1 MGGANNLHSK
11 SADFY
16 NKSVLRFPCPLRK
29 LQFVDI
35 GFYIR
40 LLLLLLSCLK
50 FRIEQA
56 FKFNLSVFIKS
67 DRRRIWLITEQLTIK
82 YLSRKLTFLPWY
94 IQTLCHKVYG
104 GHKIVSILLISAI
117 CICKQI
123 LLWYFQSAIYER
135 MNIITV
141 FKLNNCCKQLLRSVA
156 TRFATTVENNRHSYQ
171 CNFETLLAHKVK
183 RHKIKIVI

>member
-1 MGGANNLHSK
+1 M
-11 SADFY
+11 
-16 NKSVLRFPCPLRK
+16 
-29 LQFVDI
+29 
-35 GFYIR
+35 
-40 LLLLLLSCLK
+40 
-50 FRIEQA
+50 
-56 FKFNLSVFIKS
+56 
-67 DRRRIWLITEQLTIK
+67 
-82 YLSRKLTFLPWY
+82 
-94 IQTLCHKVYG
+94 
-104 GHKIVSILLISAI
+104 SAI

-183 RHKIKIVI
+183 RHKIKIVIWKFWNQFYHLQTNIILFTSDYMKISESKSTAPVWLSAVIHHFYVRYTKIIYVTSTVIYAKQTFYWNFETWISCSKLIQIIWVQVWQSLWLVLRKIDPHAFSSLGFIGE